1 MSNDSRHIL
10 IIFCMGSI
18 VRDFFIWKWYE
29 FCVIILHIGHFHSY
43 LLSTELVG
51 FLTVFLRCCVLLLC
65 FIQLRC
71 LRDVLF
77 FFFFLE
83 LFFGGSFSI
92 CFSEELH
99 N

>member
-1 MSNDSRHIL
+1 M
-10 IIFCMGSI
+10 
-18 VRDFFIWKWYE
+18 RDFFIWKWYE

-43 LLSTELVG
+43 FLSTELVG

-77 FFFFLE
+77 FFFGTVLRRE
-83 LFFGGSFSI
+83 LFYLFLRGVA
-92 CFSEELH
+92 
-99 N
+99 